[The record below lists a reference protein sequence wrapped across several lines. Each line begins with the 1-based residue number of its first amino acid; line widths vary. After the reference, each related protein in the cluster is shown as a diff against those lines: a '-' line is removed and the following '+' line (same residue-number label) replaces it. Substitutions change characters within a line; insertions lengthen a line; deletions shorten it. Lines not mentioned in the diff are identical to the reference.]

1 MKFIEKLN
9 TTGKVLLLL
18 VYIIVLSSMLLL
30 VGSLK
35 SGAEYYTDYGKVPGD
50 ENMDIAV
57 RVKERRTLPSSAN
70 EKETQYW
77 DLQVYLHLK
86 DQKAIYRNVT
96 IYTAILKKDGTYKYE
111 EKSANVLTGIEN
123 PNNITGSTSD
133 RGIYSSYSITSKTM
147 VYNSSTE
154 EYTKNNGEPDKI
166 YVKVV
171 YQIREEGK
179 KEKQESFTYQC
190 DVINVDEMD
199 FDKFDSSD
207 TNDSK
212 NVKLNGIEEI
222 LGVKVRTELEE
233 DTAKTDTYRLNVTY
247 KPLKDEE
254 KVIQNASLAVFL
266 GMNNTESDED
276 KYFEDYIEFA
286 QFHGSLP
293 YLYTIPQIATAY
305 SGGFEMDNLYVYAK
319 VEDVDGQTQEAKVF
333 IPVSSL
339 PKY

>member
-199 FDKFDSSD
+199 FDKFDSSA

-305 SGGFEMDNLYVYAK
+305 SGGFEIDNLYVYAK

>member
-18 VYIIVLSSMLLL
+18 VYIIVLASMLLL

-35 SGAEYYTDYGKVPGD
+35 SGVEYYTDYGKVPGD

-190 DVINVDEMD
+190 DVINADEMD
-199 FDKFDSSD
+199 FNKFDSST

-212 NVKLNGIEEI
+212 NVKLNGIEDV

-233 DTAKTDTYRLNVTY
+233 DKAKTDTYRLNVTY
-247 KPLKDEE
+247 QPLKDEE

-266 GMNNTESDED
+266 GMNNTDSDED
-276 KYFEDYIEFA
+276 EYFENYIEFA
-286 QFHGSLP
+286 QFYGSLP

-305 SGGFEMDNLYVYAK
+305 SGEFEIDNLYVYAK
-319 VEDVDGQTQEAKVF
+319 VEDVEGQKQEAKVF
-333 IPVSSL
+333 IPVNSL